1 MSSSNEG
8 VQVVRCS
15 GVQAFRRSG
24 RMIRPSPH
32 LNAQDH
38 RFAAVPPERLN
49 AGFTL
54 IELMVVLIGLV
65 IVAAAVVPALRG
77 AGHQQ
82 DLTGTAARVEASAR
96 FARDEAVRRQA
107 TILLTVEQQPAAVRL
122 AVDNTPAPN
131 GMGPV
136 GMMPASGQPAN
147 VALSSSF
154 ALVRLPTRIQARL
167 EPVPETMNGAMT
179 ATTAANGEVDSLRF
193 PPDGRSAGGA
203 VVLTDSRGRTLRVVV
218 TPDTGVVQ
226 VEAGS
231 G

>member
-1 MSSSNEG
+1 MMAI
-8 VQVVRCS
+8 RRS

-24 RMIRPSPH
+24 DRTVGSSGP
-32 LNAQDH
+32 NA
-38 RFAAVPPERLN
+38 RTPERLN

-82 DLTGTAARVEASAR
+82 DLTSTAARVEASAR
-96 FARDEAVRRQA
+96 FARDEAIRRQA
-107 TILLTVEQQPAAVRL
+107 TILLTVATEPAAVRL
-122 AVDNTPAPN
+122 AVENTPASN

-136 GMMPASGQPAN
+136 GMPSASGQPAN
-147 VALSSSF
+147 MMLSSSF
-154 ALVRLPTRIQARL
+154 ALVRLPTKIQARL
-167 EPVPETMNGAMT
+167 EPVPETMNGSMT
-179 ATTAANGEVDSLRF
+179 AAPATNGDMESLRF
-193 PPDGRSAGGA
+193 PPDGRSMGGA
-203 VVLTDSRGRTLRVVV
+203 VVLTDSRGRSLRVTV
-218 TPDTGVVQ
+218 TPETGVVR